1 MAFNPN
7 SPVPEGLFSSLK
19 DSKALSPKV
28 REGIFHQL
36 VALASSEN
44 PSVFFGVGTC
54 DNFLIDEIGI
64 KKANREA
71 MRRALEEIVRKLP
84 GELEINAVV
93 IDGNDGYQF
102 QETVGREAVSVV
114 RGDAKIP
121 EISGASIIAK
131 TFRDKLVDAYAPL
144 YPHLGLE
151 THKGYGVKK
160 HADALCDPSK
170 VT

>member
-1 MAFNPN
+1 M
-7 SPVPEGLFSSLK
+7 
-19 DSKALSPKV
+19 
-28 REGIFHQL
+28 
-36 VALASSEN
+36 
-44 PSVFFGVGTC
+44 FFGVGTC

-71 MRRALEEIVRKLP
+71 MRRALEEIVRKIP
-84 GELEINAVV
+84 REFEINALV

-102 QETVGREAVSVV
+102 EGTVAHEAVSIV
-114 RGDAKIP
+114 RGDAKVA
-121 EISGASIIAK
+121 EISAASIIAK

-144 YPHLGLE
+144 YPYLGLE

-160 HADALCDPSK
+160 HSDALSDSSR